1 MSVISTIAIDGPAAS
16 GKSTLGKKLADKL
29 GYLFFDTGLMYRALT
44 WAALRDQLE
53 LSNETAVSNL
63 AATIEIDIRT
73 PSQADG
79 RNCDILVNGEDVTW
93 EIRSPEVDANVSVV
107 SAYPGVRTAMMV
119 LQRRIG
125 HRGKVV
131 MVGRDIGT
139 VVMPDANIKF
149 YLDASLDE
157 RARRRYEELL
167 LRGQEADLHEIT
179 QAMRLRDQI
188 DSTRQVA
195 PLRPAD
201 DAIILNSDELEAD
214 QVLQQ
219 VLDLVNSA

>member
-44 WAALRDQLE
+44 WAVLCEQLE

-93 EIRSPEVDANVSVV
+93 QIRSPEVDANVSVV

-125 HRGKVV
+125 HRGRVV

-139 VVMPDANIKF
+139 VVMPDADIKF

-157 RARRRYEELL
+157 RARRRYKELL

-195 PLRPAD
+195 PLRPAE
-201 DAIILNSDELEAD
+201 DAIILNSDGLEAD

>member
-1 MSVISTIAIDGPAAS
+1 
-16 GKSTLGKKLADKL
+16 
-29 GYLFFDTGLMYRALT
+29 
-44 WAALRDQLE
+44 
-53 LSNETAVSNL
+53 
-63 AATIEIDIRT
+63 
-73 PSQADG
+73 
-79 RNCDILVNGEDVTW
+79 
-93 EIRSPEVDANVSVV
+93 
-107 SAYPGVRTAMMV
+107 
-119 LQRRIG
+119 
-125 HRGKVV
+125 
-131 MVGRDIGT
+131 
-139 VVMPDANIKF
+139 VMPDADIKF

-195 PLRPAD
+195 PLRPAE
-201 DAIILNSDELEAD
+201 DAIILNSDGLEAD